1 MAPGPG
7 RVALEPAQLATST
20 VRNLLA
26 PRGRRRWRG
35 PAWDSR
41 VLTLELMASGGL
53 YAELFSMQAAAY
65 R

>member
-26 PRGRRRWRG
+26 PRGRRRWRVT
-35 PAWDSR
+35 AWDSR
-41 VLTLELMASGGL
+41 VLTLELRATGGL
-53 YAELFSMQAAAY
+53 YAEPFSMQAATFC
-65 R
+65 